1 MYDMCYFYNIGHM
14 VYHVMYHVT
23 KEFPPFYMMMMM
35 MMMTPL

>member
-23 KEFPPFYMMMMM
+23 KEFPPFLYDDDDDDPSLM
-35 MMMTPL
+35 